1 MGKESK
7 MQTPKKAA
15 HFRILGIHPYLPDLS
30 KHKEV
35 DTDRMQSIHKALS
48 EDYKWYMLFDGVSVS
63 EDKETIE
70 LAKDFKKDFSLYDTD
85 SMKITISAIV
95 GRNGSGK
102 SSFVELF
109 VRAINNLS
117 AVLIGEKFNFAA
129 AEHLHFIDDVYV
141 DVLFQI
147 ENVMYILIADGRNV
161 ILREY
166 KQSSKYT
173 FSRWQDKIINISK
186 GTEERFSVLKGH
198 SQSKRILRKL
208 FYTLVC
214 NYSLYGFNYR
224 DFSIEAT
231 PADRL
236 KKLKIYADDEILS
249 EDAVWLKGI
258 FHKNDG
264 YQTPIV
270 LHPMRED
277 GQLNIRKENELAKE
291 RLLSLLFY
299 RDKSGEYPM
308 RVINDSLRVESI
320 RFAPAKN
327 RKFTKNNMLGALN
340 INKTQNVS
348 RFFDKIY
355 KHILDFWDKEFHI
368 KRSESSPF
376 YEDACDYI
384 VYKTLKIVLRYKKYH
399 SIFRFLSLRDFNPDL
414 LPEKLRPLVKDKTH
428 VTKKLRQT
436 LNFLVAPRFNPEDGE
451 ADIELFENNEKEET
465 LSVDFH
471 PSMFLPP
478 PIFDTELVLNKELRV
493 ERESGF
499 ISFEPTGKA
508 NVTIAK
514 IGGEIPIN
522 FSGLSSGE
530 RQIAYTIS
538 NILYHMVNVDSEW
551 NDDYKETGK
560 MSVIQYRYMNLIL
573 DEVELYFHPEMQ
585 RRFLHLLLKSIQSVN
600 FRHLKGVNILF
611 ATHSPF
617 ILSDIP
623 ASNILRLGD
632 EKERAQRNT
641 FGGNIMEMLSDTF
654 FMDSS
659 IGEIARNE
667 IKTIALMNVQASN
680 TGKEKRKKLSLEYKA
695 KKSRFKY
702 VASIIGDSFLKS
714 IVDKMLKDIEF
725 KLR

>member
-1 MGKESK
+1 MKS
-7 MQTPKKAA
+7 QKAQ
-15 HFRILGIHPYLPDLS
+15 HFRIIGIHPHKPDLS
-30 KHKEV
+30 KHEGIDWDK
-35 DTDRMQSIHKALS
+35 MQSIHKALS
-48 EDYKWYMLFDGVSVS
+48 EEYKWYMLFDGITVS
-63 EDKETIE
+63 EDKMEINID
-70 LAKDFKKDFSLYDTD
+70 KDFKKDYSLYDTEN
-85 SMKITISAIV
+85 MKITISAIV

-129 AEHLHFIDDVYV
+129 AEHLHFIDDVFV

-147 ENVMYILIADGRNV
+147 ENVFFMLIAEGRTI
-161 ILREY
+161 ILRQF
-166 KQSSKYT
+166 KQVTKYHYYIWENKVLNVNSNPNYRNT
-173 FSRWQDKIINISK
+173 Y
-186 GTEERFSVLKGH
+186 LKGH
-198 SQSKRILRKL
+198 TQSKRILRKL

-224 DFSIEAT
+224 DFAAEST
-231 PADRL
+231 PLERL
-236 KKLKIYADDEILS
+236 KALKINIEEGKLS

-299 RDKSGEYPM
+299 KDSSGEYPM
-308 RVINDSLRVESI
+308 RVINSNLHVECI
-320 RFAPAKN
+320 RFTPTKN
-327 RKFTKNNMLGALN
+327 RKFSKENMLGALN
-340 INKTQNVS
+340 INKNQNVYK
-348 RFFDKIY
+348 FFDEIY
-355 KHILDFWDKEFHI
+355 KHILDFWDKEYQI
-368 KRSESSPF
+368 KQAKGQPY

-399 SIFRFLSLRDFNPDL
+399 SIFRFLSLKDCNADL
-414 LPEKLRPLVKDKTH
+414 LPDKLRPIVQDKTH
-428 VTKKLRQT
+428 ITKKLYQT
-436 LNFLVAPRFNPEDGE
+436 IYFLIAPRFNPEDGE
-451 ADIELFENNEKEET
+451 VFIENIEEPAQR
-465 LSVDFH
+465 LPNLEEIH

-478 PIFDTELVLNKELRV
+478 PIFETELMLRKELRF
-493 ERESGF
+493 EQESGIIVF
-499 ISFEPTGKA
+499 NNNGGSQVST
-508 NVTIAK
+508 AK
-514 IGGEIPIN
+514 IGGEIPIK

-538 NILYHMVNVDSEW
+538 NIIYHMINVDSEW
-551 NDDYKETGK
+551 NDDYTGTGK
-560 MSVIQYRYMNLIL
+560 QPIIQYRYMNLIM

-585 RRFLHLLLKSIQSVN
+585 RRFLNILLKSIQSVN
-600 FRHLKGVNILF
+600 FKHLKGVNILF

-623 ASNILRLGD
+623 GSNILRLGD
-632 EKERAQRNT
+632 EYERPARNT

-659 IGEIARNE
+659 IGEIANDE
-667 IKTIALMNVQASN
+667 IKSIVLMNKCVTSANTVQKA
-680 TGKEKRKKLSLEYKA
+680 TLTREYEKKKA
-695 KKSRFKY
+695 RFKY
-702 VASIIGDSFLKS
+702 VASIIGDQFFKSLVENMIKNIEAKLK
-714 IVDKMLKDIEF
+714 
-725 KLR
+725 